1 MRVRALKIEMDK
13 LSPRIRSLLG
23 EDQIFLTPSN
33 EYDVHA
39 ISVVDGMVDFQIVD
53 DHGYIYW
60 VPYILFEVLDG
71 TLTHD
76 WVYNQFSQLNEI
88 DTMLIGP
95 IFIVQDKES
104 FVDMVELVPDQVQK
118 FWERIDSLS
127 QRDESDDS

>member
-1 MRVRALKIEMDK
+1 MRVRAIKIDMEQI
-13 LSPRIRSLLG
+13 SQEIRVLLG
-23 EDQIFLTPSN
+23 VNQTFVTPSN

-39 ISVVDGMVDFQIVD
+39 ISVVDGMVEFQIVD
-53 DHGYIYW
+53 DHGYIDW
-60 VPYILFEVLDG
+60 VPYVLFEVLDG
-71 TLTHD
+71 TMTDD

-104 FVDMVELVPDQVQK
+104 FVDMVERNPDQVQR

-127 QRDESDDS
+127 KRDDSDDA

>member
-71 TLTHD
+71 TLMHD
-76 WVYNQFSQLNEI
+76 WVYNQFSQLKGI

-95 IFIVQDKES
+95 KFMVQDKES
-104 FVDMVELVPDQVQK
+104 FVDMVERNPDQVQR

-127 QRDESDDS
+127 RRDDSDD